1 MVSQLGVWQRR
12 ILGLFHL
19 RPATAVVMCGAL
31 FFAIAA
37 IDILTPPE
45 LNLSLLYVV
54 VILIATWN
62 AGLTAG
68 LAFAIGSS
76 FVQYLALSAYPAPVL
91 FSFYWWVWL
100 LDRWGTFFVVVALTH
115 PLELLFRRHEAASRI
130 DGLTGAANQQY
141 FRELL
146 DREINRSARS
156 GGTFSVAL
164 VDCDDFR
171 LINDEFGNVVGDAV
185 LRTIAD
191 AITKCIRRSDTA
203 ARLGGDEFAI
213 LLPDS
218 TIDNAREIVQRL
230 RGKLLEHK
238 LNDWTITLSIG
249 LASFQGSRLDA
260 EGIIAFC
267 DSLIDRAK
275 RSGKGQIAAEQAPDV
290 PDDADA
296 TSLGRRTPEVSISRR
311 TGQ

>member
-1 MVSQLGVWQRR
+1 M
-12 ILGLFHL
+12 
-19 RPATAVVMCGAL
+19 
-31 FFAIAA
+31 
-37 IDILTPPE
+37 
-45 LNLSLLYVV
+45 
-54 VILIATWN
+54 
-62 AGLTAG
+62 
-68 LAFAIGSS
+68 
-76 FVQYLALSAYPAPVL
+76 
-91 FSFYWWVWL
+91 WL

-267 DSLIDRAK
+267 DSLMDRAK